1 MPLNVYFSNLS
12 PQKMDTAIAWQ
23 LSFARRYKE
32 YGWDF
37 VWLVFSSRFDNTF
50 KALKKEGLNVEIIP
64 TEDTEG
70 FRLIKFLLKFII
82 AKRVDVIHMH
92 FIRQWNAAILII
104 LSKILF
110 QKTVFIYHKRS
121 PGKLISNK
129 LNLKKY
135 INPLSLL
142 SLFVDKIICNSDS
155 IVENCLNRGVS
166 RKKTVRIYN
175 GIAIER
181 FENIQATGKI
191 RREFNISE
199 DHKIVTAI
207 KDARPEV
214 GLKDLL
220 SSIPAVLLSFPNTT
234 FLIVGGGVETNKLQT
249 LANQLKIT
257 DNVIFAGIRNDIPD
271 IISESCFTI
280 DPSPVEAFGNVIVES
295 MAGRKPVIA
304 VNAWGPKEIII
315 NGETGILVGA
325 GNPTDFA
332 PAIIELLSSP
342 QKVLRMGE
350 KSYERI
356 KKHFTVEHMVD
367 DTVNLTMEYIK

>member
-12 PQKMDTAIAWQ
+12 PQKLDTAVAWQ

-32 YGWDF
+32 YGCEYI
-37 VWLVFSSRFDNTF
+37 WLVFSSKFDNTF
-50 KALKKEGLNVEIIP
+50 KALSKEGLNVEIIP
-64 TEDTEG
+64 TEDTGG
-70 FRLIKFLLKFII
+70 FRLILFLLKFIMR
-82 AKRVDVIHMH
+82 KRVDIIHMH
-92 FIRQWNAAILII
+92 FIRQWKATVLII
-104 LSKILF
+104 LSKLLF

-129 LNLKKY
+129 FNLKKY
-135 INPLSLL
+135 INPLSIL

-155 IVENCLNRGVS
+155 IVQNCLNRGVS
-166 RKKTVRIYN
+166 KKKTIRIYN
-175 GIAIER
+175 GIAVER
-181 FENIQATGKI
+181 FKNIQDVGKI
-191 RREFNISE
+191 RKEFNIPG
-199 DHKIVTAI
+199 DHKIVTTI

-214 GLKDLL
+214 GLRDLL
-220 SSIPAVLLSFPNTT
+220 SSIPTVLSVFPNTT

-249 LANQLKIT
+249 LAKQLKIA
-257 DNVIFAGIRNDIPD
+257 DNVIFTGIRNDIPD
-271 IISESCFTI
+271 IISESYFTI

-295 MAGRKPVIA
+295 MAGRKPIIA

-325 GNPTDFA
+325 GDPTDFA

-342 QKVLRMGE
+342 QKVLKMGG

-356 KKHFTVEHMVD
+356 RKHFTVEHMVN
-367 DTVNLTMEYIK
+367 DTVSLTMEYIK